1 MTWYIYG
8 KAAGKTALID
18 KVDGPRYWAEE
29 IAFIELYC
37 WSDEGLTVSIS
48 REERPTDID
57 YDELLE
63 RISK

>member
-29 IAFIELYC
+29 IASLSFTA
-37 WSDEGLTVSIS
+37 G
-48 REERPTDID
+48 PT
-57 YDELLE
+57 
-63 RISK
+63 RA

>member
-8 KAAGKTALID
+8 EAAGKVALIA
-18 KVDGPRYWAEE
+18 KVAGPLSLANA
-29 IAFIELYC
+29 IAFTELYC
-37 WSDEGLTVSIS
+37 WSDEGLIVSIS
-48 REERPTDID
+48 GEERPTDID